1 MEKRRWAL
9 ILICF
14 ALAGLM
20 LTNASCSK
28 KKAVCENLDIQK
40 DQLPKRVAT
49 GDSGADTRARDKAL
63 EDARRA
69 PTDDGSL
76 RGGSEGTG
84 AGGPYAATAYGNV
97 MDEDVYFAFDSSA
110 LSDEA
115 QENLR
120 RKAEWL
126 RSNPNRSVTV
136 EGHCDER
143 GTNEYNIALGDR
155 RAESAKSF
163 LMSLGIASSRM
174 NTISYGEERPAD
186 PGHGE
191 SAWARNRRAHFLV
204 H

>member
-1 MEKRRWAL
+1 
-9 ILICF
+9 
-14 ALAGLM
+14 M

-40 DQLPKRVAT
+40 DQLPKRVAV
-49 GDSGADTRARDKAL
+49 DSGADTRAREKAL
-63 EDARRA
+63 EDARLA
-69 PTDDGSL
+69 PADDGS
-76 RGGSEGTG
+76 RRSSESTVGT
-84 AGGPYAATAYGNV
+84 PYAASSYGNV
-97 MDEDVYFAFDSSA
+97 MDEDVYFAFDSAA
-110 LSDEA
+110 LSGEA

-126 RSNPNRSVTV
+126 RSNPNRSVTI

-155 RAESAKSF
+155 RAESTKSF
-163 LMSLGIASSRM
+163 LISLGIASSRM

-204 H
+204 R